1 MNILITGTSGFIGS
15 ALVPLLIE
23 EGHSVVRLVRRQP
36 SPGGYEV
43 RWNPEADSIDADSLK
58 GIDAAVHLAGENLA
72 DKRWT
77 PEQKARIRDSRVN
90 GTHLLAETL
99 ARLVPLPKV
108 LVSASAVGYYGDR
121 DDEILTED
129 SRPGADFLAE
139 ATEAWEAAAQPAAQA
154 GIRVVNLR
162 SAMTLDPGGGPLKR
176 MLPPFKLGLGG
187 KLGSGRQFM
196 SWVSLQDSARAFH
209 HALITD
215 ALEGPVNVSSP
226 NPVTNAEFTKALGR
240 AASRP
245 ALFTVPPFVL
255 RIMFGEVA
263 DSLLGSARME
273 PAKLLA
279 TGFVFQHTELES
291 ALREMLTKP

>member
-1 MNILITGTSGFIGS
+1 M
-15 ALVPLLIE
+15 
-23 EGHSVVRLVRRQP
+23 
-36 SPGGYEV
+36 

-139 ATEAWEAAAQPAAQA
+139 ATEAWEAAAQPAAQV